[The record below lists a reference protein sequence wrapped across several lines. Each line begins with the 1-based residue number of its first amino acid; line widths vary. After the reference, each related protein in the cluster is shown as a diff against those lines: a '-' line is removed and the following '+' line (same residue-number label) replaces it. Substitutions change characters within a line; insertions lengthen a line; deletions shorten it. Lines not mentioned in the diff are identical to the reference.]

1 MILELIKHDY
11 HTLWLKL
18 FVVSGAWGCVLVAIL
33 IDLYFGVKKSKAL
46 GEHTTSEGFRRSI
59 QKFCY
64 YYAMMVFALI
74 FDALIPVSY
83 YLAFPLS
90 VLPIVTL
97 LCAVALVFTE
107 AKSVREKGD
116 AKLRRKTDASFRE
129 IIEVLKKED
138 LLNKLIKFQSD
149 EENSN
154 PTDN

>member
-11 HTLWLKL
+11 HALWLKL
-18 FVVSGAWGCVLVAIL
+18 FVVSGAWLCVLLAIL
-33 IDLYFGVKKSKAL
+33 IDLYFGVRKSKAL

-90 VLPIVTL
+90 ALPIITL

-116 AKLRRKTDASFRE
+116 AKLRRRTDATFRE
-129 IIEVLKKED
+129 LLTVLKNKEEVLTE
-138 LLNKLIKFQSD
+138 LLKNQANEKDST
-149 EENSN
+149 
-154 PTDN
+154 PDN